1 MIIKIEESLNFVEK
15 INLLNNVYFFFLAM
29 FSADIIDWFE

>member
-15 INLLNNVYFFFLAM
+15 INLLNNVYFFF
-29 FSADIIDWFE
+29 